1 MRARAMRARA
11 MAGPGFAM
19 LACEIARRGASE
31 TKQRLLQSRRSPS
44 LWPPTLEIDYLAML
58 LIVPT
63 SPMTIFLALMLS
75 WPSTWNYRFW
85 CSLQSVQ
92 SDIPG
97 STGVQQICYNS
108 LSSLRSFHGIS
119 THRFSRLIETGNIT
133 SSISV
138 KHTAGSNQAPLLAKV
153 VGSAGTES
161 LVGNGVDVEDF
172 DVDSLSLNQ
181 VSSQKNG
188 STSAQNGDLIL
199 AAVDMGT
206 NSFHMVV
213 VRADKQGRF
222 QLMDTEKEDVR
233 LGSGSS
239 DLSVITP
246 DAEIRALAALK
257 RFKTLAQIRKAE
269 MRVVATSAVREA
281 RNRRTFVQRVRDAV
295 GLDVEVLSGTEEACL
310 IYQGVLQ
317 ALPVFEKTV
326 LVVDIGGGSTE
337 FVLGNRGKPTYATSL
352 KLGHIRL
359 SQQFLSD
366 GPNKKEELKKEQVEE
381 LRRHIRVI
389 LADSGV
395 IDQVQANEFEV
406 AIGSSGT
413 IESIEQMIHYTVTT
427 TSAPQVRVGYQV
439 VDGQQNKGSLRD
451 REFTADELNQA
462 VKKICKVKT
471 VEQRAKIPGLP
482 EKRADVIVAGAVL
495 LEEIFLALG
504 ITKMKV
510 SPYALREGVVV
521 DTLAETLAN
530 YKPGVNIRKTSILN
544 LALKF
549 KTDQRMESAQHSAG
563 LAKEILSGLQTCRTG
578 TNECVSDVA
587 LLLNDGD
594 ADLLEAA
601 TSLHY
606 VGMFI
611 NHKSYHKHSYY
622 LIKNNEHLLGY
633 SPLEIEILAL
643 LARYHR
649 KKVPSQKDEDFA
661 KLPEEVQ
668 KKVRAMCAVMRVAV
682 ALDRCDSS
690 AIDDVHVFQQT
701 ESILLAV
708 VPAIDP
714 TTGKARDVSLEVWA
728 AQHELPY
735 FEKIF
740 KRRSSII
747 VADEHDLEALDT
759 DAPSVSLSS

>member
-1 MRARAMRARA
+1 
-11 MAGPGFAM
+11 
-19 LACEIARRGASE
+19 
-31 TKQRLLQSRRSPS
+31 
-44 LWPPTLEIDYLAML
+44 ML

-406 AIGSSGT
+406 AIGSPGT

-427 TSAPQVRVGYQV
+427 TSAPQV

-495 LEEIFLALG
+495 LEEFFLALG

-549 KTDQRMESAQHSAG
+549 KTDQRVESAQHSAG

-622 LIKNNEHLLGY
+622 LIRNNEHLLGY

>member
-427 TSAPQVRVGYQV
+427 TSAPQV

-495 LEEIFLALG
+495 LEEFFLALG

-661 KLPEEVQ
+661 KLPEE
-668 KKVRAMCAVMRVAV
+668 
-682 ALDRCDSS
+682 
-690 AIDDVHVFQQT
+690 
-701 ESILLAV
+701 AV

>member
-427 TSAPQVRVGYQV
+427 TSAPQV

>member
-1 MRARAMRARA
+1 MMCARM
-11 MAGPGFAM
+11 F
-19 LACEIARRGASE
+19 
-31 TKQRLLQSRRSPS
+31 
-44 LWPPTLEIDYLAML
+44 
-58 LIVPT
+58 
-63 SPMTIFLALMLS
+63 
-75 WPSTWNYRFW
+75 
-85 CSLQSVQ
+85 

-213 VRADKQGRF
+213 VRADSQGRF

-233 LGSGSS
+233 LGSGSP

-246 DAEIRALAALK
+246 DAESRALAALK
-257 RFKTLAQIRKAE
+257 RFKILAETRKAE
-269 MRVVATSAVREA
+269 MRLVATSAVREA
-281 RNRRTFVQRVRDAV
+281 RNRRTFVRRVRDTV
-295 GLDVEVLSGTEEACL
+295 GLEVEVLAGTEEACL

-317 ALPVFEKTV
+317 ALPVYDKTI

-337 FVLGNRGKPTYATSL
+337 FVLGHEGKPIYATSL

-359 SQQFLSD
+359 SQQFLSL
-366 GPNKKEELKKEQVEE
+366 GSSKKDELKKEQIDE

-395 IDQVQANEFEV
+395 IDKVQATDFEV
-406 AIGSSGT
+406 AVGSSGT
-413 IESIEQMIHYTVTT
+413 IESIEQMIHHTVTT
-427 TSAPQVRVGYQV
+427 SSDSQD
-439 VDGQQNKGSLRD
+439 VDGQPNANLLRD
-451 REFTADELNQA
+451 REFTADELNQV
-462 VKKICKVKT
+462 VKKICKAKNL
-471 VEQRAKIPGLP
+471 EQRMKIPGLP

-495 LEEIFLALG
+495 LEEIFLAMG
-504 ITKMKV
+504 IKKIMV
-510 SPYALREGVVV
+510 SPYALREGVIV
-521 DTLAETLAN
+521 DTLAEIFEN
-530 YKPGVNIRKTSILN
+530 YKPGFNIRKTSILN

-549 KTDQRMESAQHSAG
+549 NTDRRMESAQHSAS
-563 LAKEILSGLQTCRTG
+563 LAKDILAGLQMCSTG
-578 TNECVSDVA
+578 TKECVSDVA
-587 LLLNDGD
+587 LFLNKGD

-601 TSLHY
+601 TILHY

-633 SPLEIEILAL
+633 SPMEIEILAL
-643 LARYHR
+643 LVRYHR
-649 KKVPSQKDEDFA
+649 KKVPSSKDEDFA

-690 AIDDVHVFQQT
+690 AIRHAHIFQQSG
-701 ESILLAV
+701 SILLAV
-708 VPAIDP
+708 VPATDP
-714 TTGKARDVSLEVWA
+714 ATGKARDVSLEVWA
-728 AQHELPY
+728 AQQELPY

-740 KRRSSII
+740 KRQASII
-747 VADEHDLEALDT
+747 VADEHDLEAL
-759 DAPSVSLSS
+759 SVEAKSASLSS

>member
-427 TSAPQVRVGYQV
+427 TSAPQV

-661 KLPEEVQ
+661 KLPEE
-668 KKVRAMCAVMRVAV
+668 
-682 ALDRCDSS
+682 
-690 AIDDVHVFQQT
+690 
-701 ESILLAV
+701 AV